1 MRAKICGIRTEE
13 DLKAAAESGAD
24 AVGFLLGQVHPSKDF
39 ILPGTAARLVRA
51 LPPWISPV
59 IVTHLTEPEEI
70 LELSDRTGITTI
82 QLHGGS
88 TPGEVQKVR
97 DALPPSGK
105 VIVTLHLDQNTDFVV
120 FKDFYPLADAFLIDS
135 YDEKTGRVGGTG
147 KTNDWALA
155 AKFVAESPLPVIL
168 AGGLNP
174 ENAAEAIRTVR
185 PYGLDANSG
194 LKNRETG
201 AIDPVRCRDFV
212 SAIRNA

>member
-1 MRAKICGIRTEE
+1 MRVKICGIRTEE
-13 DLKAAAESGAD
+13 DLKAAVESGAD
-24 AVGFLLGQVHPSKDF
+24 AIGFLLGQVHPSRDF

-51 LPPWISPV
+51 LPPWVSPV
-59 IVTHLTEPEEI
+59 IVTHLTEPDEI

-88 TPGEVQKVR
+88 SPSEAQKVR

-105 VIVTLHLDQNTDFVV
+105 VIVTLHLDRETDFVV
-120 FKDFYPLADAFLIDS
+120 FKDYYPAADAFLIDS
-135 YDEKTGRVGGTG
+135 YDEATGRVGGTG
-147 KTNDWALA
+147 KTNDWELA
-155 AKFVAESPLPVIL
+155 AKFTAESPLPVFL

-174 ENAAEAIRTVR
+174 ENAADAIRTVR

-201 AIDPVRCRDFV
+201 AIDPIRCRDFV
-212 SAIRNA
+212 TASRNA

>member
-1 MRAKICGIRTEE
+1 MRVKICGIRTEE
-13 DLKAAAESGAD
+13 DLKAAVESGAD
-24 AVGFLLGQVHPSKDF
+24 AIGFLLGQVHPSRDF

-51 LPPWISPV
+51 LPPWVSPV
-59 IVTHLTEPEEI
+59 IVTHLTEPDEI

-88 TPGEVQKVR
+88 SPSEAQKVR

-105 VIVTLHLDQNTDFVV
+105 IIVTLHLDRETDFVV
-120 FKDFYPLADAFLIDS
+120 FKDYYPAADAFLIDS
-135 YDEKTGRVGGTG
+135 YDEATGRVGGTG
-147 KTNDWALA
+147 KTNDWELA

-174 ENAAEAIRTVR
+174 ENAADAIRTVR

-194 LKNRETG
+194 LKNKETG
-201 AIDPVRCRDFV
+201 AIDPIRCRDFV
-212 SAIRNA
+212 TAIRNA

>member
-13 DLKAAAESGAD
+13 DLKAALESGAD

-51 LPPWISPV
+51 LPPWITPV
-59 IVTHLTEPEEI
+59 IVTHLTEPDEI

-88 TPGEVQKVR
+88 SPSEVQRVR
-97 DALPPSGK
+97 DGLPPAGK
-105 VIVTLHLDQNTDFVV
+105 VIVTIHPDSETDFVI
-120 FKDFYPLADAFLIDS
+120 FKDYYSLADAFLIDS
-135 YDEKTGRVGGTG
+135 FDRATGRVGGTG
-147 KTNDWALA
+147 KTNDWSLA
-155 AKFVAESPLPVIL
+155 AKFVGESPLPVIL
-168 AGGLNP
+168 AGGLTP

-194 LKNRETG
+194 LKNKETG
-201 AIDPVRCRDFV
+201 AVDPIRCKDFV
-212 SAIRNA
+212 AAVRNA

>member
-24 AVGFLLGQVHPSKDF
+24 AIGFLLGQVHPSKDF
-39 ILPGTAARLVRA
+39 ILPGTAARLVRS

-70 LELSDRTGITTI
+70 LELSDRTGITTL

-105 VIVTLHLDQNTDFVV
+105 VIVTIHLTPDTDFVV
-120 FKDFYPLADAFLIDS
+120 FKDYYPLADAFLIDS
-135 YDEKTGRVGGTG
+135 FDEKTGRVGGTG
-147 KTNDWALA
+147 KTNDWSLA
-155 AKFVAESPLPVIL
+155 AKFVSESPIPVIL

-174 ENAAEAIRTVR
+174 ENAADAIRTVH

-201 AIDPVRCRDFV
+201 AMDPVRCRDFV
-212 SAIRNA
+212 NAIRNA

>member
-1 MRAKICGIRTEE
+1 MRVKICGIRTEE
-13 DLKAAAESGAD
+13 DLKAAVESGAD
-24 AVGFLLGQVHPSKDF
+24 AIGFLLGQVHPSRDF

-51 LPPWISPV
+51 LPPWVSPV
-59 IVTHLTEPEEI
+59 IVTHLTEPDEI

-88 TPGEVQKVR
+88 SPSEAQKVR

-105 VIVTLHLDQNTDFVV
+105 IIVTFHLDRETDFVV
-120 FKDFYPLADAFLIDS
+120 FKDYYPAADAFLIDS
-135 YDEKTGRVGGTG
+135 YDEATGRVGGTG
-147 KTNDWALA
+147 KTNDWELA

-174 ENAAEAIRTVR
+174 ENAADAIRTVR

-194 LKNRETG
+194 LKNKETD
-201 AIDPVRCRDFV
+201 AIDPIRCRDFV
-212 SAIRNA
+212 TAIRNA

>member
-13 DLKAAAESGAD
+13 DLKAAVESGAD

-51 LPPWISPV
+51 LPPWITPV
-59 IVTHLTEPEEI
+59 IVTHLTEPDEI

-88 TPGEVQKVR
+88 SPSEVQRVR
-97 DALPPSGK
+97 DGLPPAGK
-105 VIVTLHLDQNTDFVV
+105 VIVTIHPDSETDFVI
-120 FKDFYPLADAFLIDS
+120 FKDYYSLADAFLIDS
-135 YDEKTGRVGGTG
+135 FDRATGRVGGTG
-147 KTNDWALA
+147 KTNDWSLA
-155 AKFVAESPLPVIL
+155 AKFVGESPLPVIL
-168 AGGLNP
+168 AGGLTP

-194 LKNRETG
+194 LKNKETG
-201 AIDPVRCRDFV
+201 AVDPIRCKDFV
-212 SAIRNA
+212 AAVRNA